1 MTDIL
6 RNNWFVVL
14 IAIIIIGFIGYFIYD
29 TNKDNVSAKT
39 TNNEQVVAS
48 INKDDITA
56 DDLYDEST
64 PYDGSTI
71 YNMYK
76 NAVIDQSI
84 KTTKDLKKQAST
96 LESNIKSNASSQS
109 DDYESTLTTELA
121 KYGYASY
128 EELNDY
134 CLTSVKEKEMNKK
147 YITKHFDEVKKAWE
161 EKKPITAVASAT
173 AGIAATTA
181 ATEIA
186 PERSIDFIGFVLLFV
201 RVVLGNSAVQVH
213 FVAVFFHCRI
223 ERIHKNIEKVKR
235 GGRVGADF
243 GRLCAFCL
251 EIRGAEKAATRGD
264 VIVKRF
270 NGSQE
275 RVTDERRGE
284 VKRRINVAFF
294 VHGHGNFS
302 AGTPFK
308 RIFDGVRAALGARL
322 EHLSGGSSGK
332 VLPQSNKRLTD
343 GGGVTVDNVNGR
355 TAGSVGK
362 NRNHNAQRVKRFSGE
377 GKRNRGGGVAVII
390 LFSAHV
396 DTAEIV

>member
-39 TNNEQVVAS
+39 ANNEQVVAS

-128 EELNDY
+128 EELNEY

-161 EKKPITAVASAT
+161 EKSPRTVSIIKMEVSDADNL
-173 AGIAATTA
+173 
-181 ATEIA
+181 TETEA
-186 PERSIDFIGFVLLFV
+186 KKKS
-201 RVVLGNSAVQVH
+201 
-213 FVAVFFHCRI
+213 
-223 ERIHKNIEKVKR
+223 NIEKALEKESF
-235 GGRVGADF
+235 ADVAK
-243 GRLCAFCL
+243 AFS
-251 EIRGAEKAATRGD
+251 EDSNTANKKGFAGYVDSDSTSSSSSSSSTSTVPADVVTAAIALKKGETSD
-264 VIVKRF
+264 W
-270 NGSQE
+270 
-275 RVTDERRGE
+275 VT
-284 VKRRINVAFF
+284 VT
-294 VHGHGNFS
+294 S
-302 AGTPFK
+302 
-308 RIFDGVRAALGARL
+308 
-322 EHLSGGSSGK
+322 SSGTSLYK
-332 VLPQSNKRLTD
+332 VYVKETNVKKIFNAKSDTVSNQALYAILNSDSSLSYKILDSYAKKLDIKFNDKDTKKKFD
-343 GGGVTVDNVNGR
+343 SYVKTTYGGD
-355 TAGSVGK
+355 
-362 NRNHNAQRVKRFSGE
+362 Q
-377 GKRNRGGGVAVII
+377 
-390 LFSAHV
+390 
-396 DTAEIV
+396 

>member
-39 TNNEQVVAS
+39 TNNEQVIAS

-84 KTTKDLKKQAST
+84 KTTIDLKKQAST

-147 YITKHFDEVKKAWE
+147 YSDADNLTETETKKKSNIDKAL
-161 EKKPITAVASAT
+161 EKESFADVAKAFSEDSNTANKNGF
-173 AGIAATTA
+173 AGYVDSNSTSSGSNSTSTVPADVVTA
-181 ATEIA
+181 A
-186 PERSIDFIGFVLLFV
+186 IGLKK
-201 RVVLGNSAVQVH
+201 GETSDW
-213 FVAVFFHCRI
+213 I
-223 ERIHKNIEKVKR
+223 
-235 GGRVGADF
+235 
-243 GRLCAFCL
+243 
-251 EIRGAEKAATRGD
+251 T
-264 VIVKRF
+264 
-270 NGSQE
+270 
-275 RVTDERRGE
+275 VT
-284 VKRRINVAFF
+284 
-294 VHGHGNFS
+294 S
-302 AGTPFK
+302 
-308 RIFDGVRAALGARL
+308 
-322 EHLSGGSSGK
+322 SSGTSLYK
-332 VLPQSNKRLTD
+332 VYVKETNSKKIFNAKSDTVSNQALYAILNSDSSLSYKILDSYAKKLDIKFNDKDTKKKFD
-343 GGGVTVDNVNGR
+343 SYVKTTYGGD
-355 TAGSVGK
+355 
-362 NRNHNAQRVKRFSGE
+362 Q
-377 GKRNRGGGVAVII
+377 
-390 LFSAHV
+390 
-396 DTAEIV
+396 

>member
-161 EKKPITAVASAT
+161 EKSPRTVSIIKMDVSDADNLTETEAKKKSNIDKALEKESFADVAKAFSEDSNTANKNGF
-173 AGIAATTA
+173 AGYVDSNSTSSDSSSTSTVPADVVTA
-181 ATEIA
+181 A
-186 PERSIDFIGFVLLFV
+186 IGLKK
-201 RVVLGNSAVQVH
+201 GETSDW
-213 FVAVFFHCRI
+213 I
-223 ERIHKNIEKVKR
+223 
-235 GGRVGADF
+235 
-243 GRLCAFCL
+243 
-251 EIRGAEKAATRGD
+251 T
-264 VIVKRF
+264 
-270 NGSQE
+270 
-275 RVTDERRGE
+275 VT
-284 VKRRINVAFF
+284 
-294 VHGHGNFS
+294 S
-302 AGTPFK
+302 
-308 RIFDGVRAALGARL
+308 
-322 EHLSGGSSGK
+322 SSGTSLYK
-332 VLPQSNKRLTD
+332 VYVKKQIQRRFLTQK
-343 GGGVTVDNVNGR
+343 VT
-355 TAGSVGK
+355 
-362 NRNHNAQRVKRFSGE
+362 
-377 GKRNRGGGVAVII
+377 
-390 LFSAHV
+390 LFQTKHCMPS
-396 DTAEIV
+396 

>member
-39 TNNEQVVAS
+39 TNNEQVIAS

-161 EKKPITAVASAT
+161 DKSPRTVSIIKMDVSDADNLTETETKKKSNIDKALEKESFADVAKAFYVDSNSTSSGSNSTSTVPADVV
-173 AGIAATTA
+173 TA
-181 ATEIA
+181 A
-186 PERSIDFIGFVLLFV
+186 IGLKK
-201 RVVLGNSAVQVH
+201 GETSDW
-213 FVAVFFHCRI
+213 I
-223 ERIHKNIEKVKR
+223 
-235 GGRVGADF
+235 
-243 GRLCAFCL
+243 
-251 EIRGAEKAATRGD
+251 T
-264 VIVKRF
+264 
-270 NGSQE
+270 
-275 RVTDERRGE
+275 VT
-284 VKRRINVAFF
+284 
-294 VHGHGNFS
+294 S
-302 AGTPFK
+302 
-308 RIFDGVRAALGARL
+308 
-322 EHLSGGSSGK
+322 SSGTSLYK
-332 VLPQSNKRLTD
+332 VYVKETNSKKIFNAKSDTVSNQALYAILNSDSSLSYKILDSYAKKLDIKFNDKDIKKKFDSYVKTTY
-343 GGGVTVDNVNGR
+343 GGD
-355 TAGSVGK
+355 
-362 NRNHNAQRVKRFSGE
+362 Q
-377 GKRNRGGGVAVII
+377 
-390 LFSAHV
+390 
-396 DTAEIV
+396 

>member
-29 TNKDNVSAKT
+29 TNKDNVTAKT

-161 EKKPITAVASAT
+161 EKNPRTVSIIKMDVSDADNLTETEAKKKSNIDKALEKESFADVAKAFSEDSNTANKNGF
-173 AGIAATTA
+173 AGYVDSNSTSSDSSSTSTVPADVVTA
-181 ATEIA
+181 A
-186 PERSIDFIGFVLLFV
+186 IGLKK
-201 RVVLGNSAVQVH
+201 GETSDW
-213 FVAVFFHCRI
+213 I
-223 ERIHKNIEKVKR
+223 
-235 GGRVGADF
+235 
-243 GRLCAFCL
+243 
-251 EIRGAEKAATRGD
+251 T
-264 VIVKRF
+264 
-270 NGSQE
+270 
-275 RVTDERRGE
+275 VT
-284 VKRRINVAFF
+284 
-294 VHGHGNFS
+294 S
-302 AGTPFK
+302 
-308 RIFDGVRAALGARL
+308 
-322 EHLSGGSSGK
+322 SSGTSLYK
-332 VLPQSNKRLTD
+332 VYVKETNSKKIFNAKSDTVSNQALYAILNSDSTIKIQRK
-343 GGGVTVDNVNGR
+343 NS
-355 TAGSVGK
+355 TAM
-362 NRNHNAQRVKRFSGE
+362 
-377 GKRNRGGGVAVII
+377 
-390 LFSAHV
+390 
-396 DTAEIV
+396 

>member
-96 LESNIKSNASSQS
+96 LESNIKSNASNQS

-161 EKKPITAVASAT
+161 EKSPRTVSIIKMDVSDADNLTETETKKKSNIDKALEKESFADVAKAFSEDSNTANKNGF
-173 AGIAATTA
+173 AGYVD
-181 ATEIA
+181 
-186 PERSIDFIGFVLLFV
+186 S
-201 RVVLGNSAVQVH
+201 NS
-213 FVAVFFHCRI
+213 
-223 ERIHKNIEKVKR
+223 
-235 GGRVGADF
+235 
-243 GRLCAFCL
+243 
-251 EIRGAEKAATRGD
+251 T
-264 VIVKRF
+264 
-270 NGSQE
+270 
-275 RVTDERRGE
+275 
-284 VKRRINVAFF
+284 
-294 VHGHGNFS
+294 
-302 AGTPFK
+302 
-308 RIFDGVRAALGARL
+308 
-322 EHLSGGSSGK
+322 SSD
-332 VLPQSNKRLTD
+332 SSSTYRRLT
-343 GGGVTVDNVNGR
+343 
-355 TAGSVGK
+355 
-362 NRNHNAQRVKRFSGE
+362 
-377 GKRNRGGGVAVII
+377 
-390 LFSAHV
+390 
-396 DTAEIV
+396 

>member
-29 TNKDNVSAKT
+29 TNKDNVSAKI

-96 LESNIKSNASSQS
+96 LESNIKSNASNQS

-161 EKKPITAVASAT
+161 EKSPRTVSIIKMDVSDADNLTETETKKKSNIDKALEKESFADVAKAFSEDSNTANKNGF
-173 AGIAATTA
+173 AGYVDSNSTSSDSSSTSTVPADVVTA
-181 ATEIA
+181 A
-186 PERSIDFIGFVLLFV
+186 IGLKK
-201 RVVLGNSAVQVH
+201 GETSDW
-213 FVAVFFHCRI
+213 I
-223 ERIHKNIEKVKR
+223 
-235 GGRVGADF
+235 
-243 GRLCAFCL
+243 
-251 EIRGAEKAATRGD
+251 T
-264 VIVKRF
+264 
-270 NGSQE
+270 
-275 RVTDERRGE
+275 VT
-284 VKRRINVAFF
+284 
-294 VHGHGNFS
+294 S
-302 AGTPFK
+302 
-308 RIFDGVRAALGARL
+308 
-322 EHLSGGSSGK
+322 SSGTSLYK
-332 VLPQSNKRLTD
+332 VYVKETNSKKIFNAKSDTVSNQALYAILNSDSSLSYKILDSYAKKLDIKFNDKDTKKKFD
-343 GGGVTVDNVNGR
+343 SYVKTTYGGD
-355 TAGSVGK
+355 
-362 NRNHNAQRVKRFSGE
+362 Q
-377 GKRNRGGGVAVII
+377 
-390 LFSAHV
+390 
-396 DTAEIV
+396 